1 MNHIWNE
8 RLDKIKTKFE
18 IESEQGLA
26 KTLGISKQALLQIR
40 QDKTQPSV
48 TTKLM
53 IMDKLGFDKL
63 REVLLE
69 VLPEEKKKLVKTK
82 WNRMTNKI
90 NKAD

>member
-82 WNRMTNKI
+82 WNKMTNKI

>member
-1 MNHIWNE
+1 MKDIWNE
-8 RLDKIKTKFE
+8 RLDIIKKNMELKTE
-18 IESEQGLA
+18 VGLA
-26 KTLGISKQALLQIR
+26 KTLGMSQQSLLQIR
-40 QDKTQPSV
+40 QGKTNPSV

-69 VLPEEKKKLVKTK
+69 VLPDEKKKLVKTK
-82 WNRMTNKI
+82 WNKITNKV

>member
-18 IESEQGLA
+18 IKSEQGLA